1 MRKLILSILSTIAL
15 LICPLSLSPQNSFS
29 LSLDLDNAP
38 DDQALATLIASPDQV
53 IAIQIFAR
61 NIQNATGISPR
72 FEYNASQVTYQGF
85 FAGNVLSNA
94 QVLAEHGTN
103 PTFVQV
109 SMVSFGSSATVS
121 MGLMGT
127 IHFRTTRTFSN
138 TTIRLTRA
146 ILSRD
151 GQFETIS
158 LNVTVAL
165 LSVPSPDFDGD
176 GRVGFT
182 DFVLFASRFGST
194 PGDGT
199 YEAKYDLDI
208 DNAIGFSDFVIF
220 AHDFG
225 KEVSSPGD
233 STPKMYWPDSVT
245 DKIQRANLDGSNVE
259 DLVTEGLSDPDGI
272 ALDVAGGK
280 IYWTDTET
288 DKIQRANLDG
298 SNVEDLVT
306 EVKRPPSI
314 ALDING
320 GKMYWTDVDT
330 DKIQRANLDGSNVE
344 DLVTTGLGNP
354 DGIALDLSDGK
365 MYWTDWEANK
375 IQRANLDGSNIEDL
389 VTEGLGDPNVIA
401 LDISG
406 GKMYW
411 TDWIMNKIQRANLDG
426 SNVEDLVTGL
436 GDPRG
441 IVLDVVEGKIYWTDV
456 GTSKIQRANLDGSNI
471 EDLVST
477 GLRSPRC
484 IALYFPSNNA
494 TRVKQPPLNTE

>member
-1 MRKLILSILSTIAL
+1 MRKLILSTLSTIAF
-15 LICPLSLSPQNSFS
+15 LICPLSLSSQNSFS
-29 LSLDLDNAP
+29 LSLDLDNSP
-38 DDQALATLIASPDQV
+38 EDQAIATLIASPDQV
-53 IAIQIFAR
+53 IAIQIFGR
-61 NIQNATGISPR
+61 DIQNATGVSPR

-85 FAGNVLSNA
+85 FPGNILSNA

-109 SMVSFGSSATVS
+109 SMVSFDSSATVS
-121 MGLMGT
+121 IGLMGT
-127 IHFRTTRTFSN
+127 ILFRTTRTFSN

-151 GQFETIS
+151 GQFETVS

-199 YEAKYDLDI
+199 YEAKYDLDV

-220 AHDFG
+220 ARDFG
-225 KEVSSPGD
+225 KEVSSPGG
-233 STPKMYWPDSVT
+233 STPKMYWTDSVT

-259 DLVTEGLSDPDGI
+259 DLVTAGLSDPDGI

-280 IYWTDTET
+280 IYWTDTLT

-298 SNVEDLVT
+298 TNVEDLVT

-320 GKMYWTDVDT
+320 GKMYWTDWEVN
-330 DKIQRANLDGSNVE
+330 KIQRANLDGSNIE
-344 DLVTTGLGNP
+344 DLVTEGLGNP

-426 SNVEDLVTGL
+426 SNIEDLVTGL

-441 IVLDVVEGKIYWTDV
+441 IALDISRGKMYWTDV

-471 EDLVST
+471 EDLIST

-484 IALYFPSNNA
+484 IALYFPPN
-494 TRVKQPPLNTE
+494 

>member
-1 MRKLILSILSTIAL
+1 MRRLISSTLSTIAL
-15 LICPLSLSPQNSFS
+15 LICPLSLSSQNSFS
-29 LSLDLDNAP
+29 LSLDLDNSP

-53 IAIQIFAR
+53 IAIQIFGR
-61 NIQNATGISPR
+61 DIQNATGVSPR

-85 FAGNVLSNA
+85 FAGNILPNA

-109 SMVSFGSSATVS
+109 SMVSFGGSATVS

-225 KEVSSPGD
+225 KEVSSPGSGG
-233 STPKMYWPDSVT
+233 STPKMYWTDSGTDKIRRANLDGSNVEDLITTGLGHPEDIALDMSGGKMYWTDSGT

-259 DLVTEGLSDPDGI
+259 NPRHHGI
-272 ALDVAGGK
+272 ASARWD
-280 IYWTDTET
+280 
-288 DKIQRANLDG
+288 
-298 SNVEDLVT
+298 
-306 EVKRPPSI
+306 RP
-314 ALDING
+314 G
-320 GKMYWTDVDT
+320 
-330 DKIQRANLDGSNVE
+330 RE
-344 DLVTTGLGNP
+344 
-354 DGIALDLSDGK
+354 
-365 MYWTDWEANK
+365 
-375 IQRANLDGSNIEDL
+375 
-389 VTEGLGDPNVIA
+389 
-401 LDISG
+401 
-406 GKMYW
+406 
-411 TDWIMNKIQRANLDG
+411 
-426 SNVEDLVTGL
+426 
-436 GDPRG
+436 RG
-441 IVLDVVEGKIYWTDV
+441 QDVLDRLKYE
-456 GTSKIQRANLDGSNI
+456 
-471 EDLVST
+471 
-477 GLRSPRC
+477 
-484 IALYFPSNNA
+484 
-494 TRVKQPPLNTE
+494 

>member
-1 MRKLILSILSTIAL
+1 MRKLILSTLSTIAL
-15 LICPLSLSPQNSFS
+15 LICPLSLSSQNSFS
-29 LSLDLDNAP
+29 LSLDLDNSP

-53 IAIQIFAR
+53 IAIQIFGQ
-61 NIQNATGISPR
+61 NIQNAIGVSPR

-85 FAGNVLSNA
+85 FAGNILPNA

-109 SMVSFGSSATVS
+109 SMVSFDSSATVS
-121 MGLMGT
+121 MGLIGT
-127 IHFRTTRTFSN
+127 ILFRTTPTFSN

-199 YEAKYDLDI
+199 YEAKYDLNI
-208 DNAIGFSDFVIF
+208 DHAIGFSDFVIF

-259 DLVTEGLSDPDGI
+259 DLVTAGLSDPDGI

-280 IYWTDTET
+280 IYWTDTLT

-298 SNVEDLVT
+298 IKYRRPRHGSEETT
-306 EVKRPPSI
+306 EHCSGRKWRQ
-314 ALDING
+314 
-320 GKMYWTDVDT
+320 DV
-330 DKIQRANLDGSNVE
+330 LDG
-344 DLVTTGLGNP
+344 LG
-354 DGIALDLSDGK
+354 
-365 MYWTDWEANK
+365 
-375 IQRANLDGSNIEDL
+375 
-389 VTEGLGDPNVIA
+389 
-401 LDISG
+401 
-406 GKMYW
+406 
-411 TDWIMNKIQRANLDG
+411 
-426 SNVEDLVTGL
+426 
-436 GDPRG
+436 
-441 IVLDVVEGKIYWTDV
+441 
-456 GTSKIQRANLDGSNI
+456 SK
-471 EDLVST
+471 
-477 GLRSPRC
+477 
-484 IALYFPSNNA
+484 
-494 TRVKQPPLNTE
+494 

>member
-1 MRKLILSILSTIAL
+1 MRKLILSTLSTIAL
-15 LICPLSLSPQNSFS
+15 LIYPLSLSSQNSFS
-29 LSLDLDNAP
+29 LSLDLDNSP

-53 IAIQIFAR
+53 IAIQIFGR
-61 NIQNATGISPR
+61 DIQNAIGVSPR

-85 FAGNVLSNA
+85 FAGNILPNA

-109 SMVSFGSSATVS
+109 SMVSFDSSATVS
-121 MGLMGT
+121 MGLIGT
-127 IHFRTTRTFSN
+127 ILFRTTPTFSN

-158 LNVTVAL
+158 LNVTIAL

-199 YEAKYDLDI
+199 YEAKYDLDV
-208 DNAIGFSDFVIF
+208 DHAIGFSDFVIF
-220 AHDFG
+220 ARDFG
-225 KEVSSPGD
+225 KDVSSTGGG
-233 STPKMYWPDSVT
+233 STPKMYWADSVT
-245 DKIQRANLDGSNVE
+245 DKIQRANLDGSNIE
-259 DLVTEGLSDPDGI
+259 DLVTTGLSDSDGI

-280 IYWTDTET
+280 MYWTDTET
-288 DKIQRANLDG
+288 DKIQRDLDS
-298 SNVEDLVT
+298 SNIEDLVT
-306 EVKRPPSI
+306 GLGRPPVI
-314 ALDING
+314 ALDLSG

-330 DKIQRANLDGSNVE
+330 DKIQRANLDGSNIE
-344 DLVTTGLGNP
+344 DLVTGLGNP
-354 DGIALDLSDGK
+354 DGIALDIDGGK

-389 VTEGLGDPNVIA
+389 ITEGLGDPNIIA

-426 SNVEDLVTGL
+426 SNIEDLVTGL

-441 IVLDVVEGKIYWTDV
+441 IALDIAGGKMYWTD
-456 GTSKIQRANLDGSNI
+456 TRTHKIQRANLDGSNI
-471 EDLVST
+471 EDLIST
-477 GLRSPRC
+477 GLLSPRG
-484 IALYFPSNNA
+484 IALYFPPN
-494 TRVKQPPLNTE
+494 R

>member
-1 MRKLILSILSTIAL
+1 MRQLILSTLSTIAL
-15 LICPLSLSPQNSFS
+15 LICPLSLSSQNSFS
-29 LSLDLDNAP
+29 LSLDLYNSP
-38 DDQALATLIASPDQV
+38 DDQAVATLIASPDQV
-53 IAIQIFAR
+53 IAIQIFGR
-61 NIQNATGISPR
+61 DIQNATGISPR
-72 FEYNASQVTYQGF
+72 FEYNARQVTYQGF
-85 FAGNVLSNA
+85 FAGNVLPNA

-109 SMVSFGSSATVS
+109 SMVSFGGSATINS
-121 MGLMGT
+121 GLMGT
-127 IHFRTTRTFSN
+127 IHFRTTRTFSG

-146 ILSRD
+146 ILSRNR
-151 GQFETIS
+151 QFETLS
-158 LNVTVAL
+158 LNVAIAL

-194 PGDGT
+194 RSDGT
-199 YEAKYDLDI
+199 YEAKYDLDV
-208 DNAIGFSDFVIF
+208 DGAIGFSDFVIF
-220 AHDFG
+220 ARDFG
-225 KEVSSPGD
+225 KKVSSSGN
-233 STPKMYWPDSVT
+233 TPKMYWADSVA

-259 DLVTEGLSDPDGI
+259 DLVTTGLSDSDGI

-280 IYWTDTET
+280 MYWTDTET

-306 EVKRPPSI
+306 GVKRPPVI
-314 ALDING
+314 ALDVNG
-320 GKMYWTDVDT
+320 GKMYWTDWEVN
-330 DKIQRANLDGSNVE
+330 KIQRANLDGSNVE
-344 DLVTTGLGNP
+344 DLISTGLGNP
-354 DGIALDLSDGK
+354 DGIALDLSGGK

-401 LDISG
+401 LDISS

-426 SNVEDLVTGL
+426 SNVEDLVTEL

-441 IVLDVVEGKIYWTDV
+441 IALDISKGKMYWTDV

-471 EDLVST
+471 EDLIST

-484 IALYFPSNNA
+484 IALDLSGETGLHSSP
-494 TRVKQPPLNTE
+494 

>member
-1 MRKLILSILSTIAL
+1 MRKLILSTLSTIAL
-15 LICPLSLSPQNSFS
+15 LIYPLSLSSQNSFS
-29 LSLDLDNAP
+29 LTLDLDNAP

-53 IAIQIFAR
+53 IAIQIFGQ
-61 NIQNATGISPR
+61 NIQNATGVSPR

-85 FAGNVLSNA
+85 FAGNILPNA
-94 QVLAEHGTN
+94 QVLSEHGTN

-109 SMVSFGSSATVS
+109 SMVSFDSSATVS

-127 IHFRTTRTFSN
+127 ILFRTTPTFSN

-151 GQFETIS
+151 GQFETVS

-199 YEAKYDLDI
+199 YEAKYDLDV
-208 DNAIGFSDFVIF
+208 DGAIGFSDFVLF
-220 AHDFG
+220 ARDFG
-225 KEVSSPGD
+225 KDVSSTGG

-259 DLVTEGLSDPDGI
+259 DLVTTGLSDPDGI
-272 ALDVAGGK
+272 AMDAAGGK
-280 IYWTDTET
+280 IYWTDTLT
-288 DKIQRANLDG
+288 D
-298 SNVEDLVT
+298 
-306 EVKRPPSI
+306 
-314 ALDING
+314 
-320 GKMYWTDVDT
+320 
-330 DKIQRANLDGSNVE
+330 
-344 DLVTTGLGNP
+344 
-354 DGIALDLSDGK
+354 
-365 MYWTDWEANK
+365 K

-389 VTEGLGDPNVIA
+389 ITEGLGDPNIIA

-426 SNVEDLVTGL
+426 SNIEDLVTEL

-441 IVLDVVEGKIYWTDV
+441 LALDVVGGKIYWTDV
-456 GTSKIQRANLDGSNI
+456 GTSKIQRANLDGSNV
-471 EDLVST
+471 EDLIST

-484 IALYFPSNNA
+484 IALYFPSN
-494 TRVKQPPLNTE
+494 

>member
-1 MRKLILSILSTIAL
+1 MRKLILSTLSTIAL
-15 LICPLSLSPQNSFS
+15 LIYPLSLSSQNSFS
-29 LSLDLDNAP
+29 LSLDLDNSP

-53 IAIQIFAR
+53 IAIQIFGR
-61 NIQNATGISPR
+61 DIQNATGVSPR

-85 FAGNVLSNA
+85 FAGNILPNA

-109 SMVSFGSSATVS
+109 SMVSFDSSATVS
-121 MGLMGT
+121 MGLIGT
-127 IHFRTTRTFSN
+127 ILFRTTPTFSN

-208 DNAIGFSDFVIF
+208 DNAIRFSDFVIF

-225 KEVSSPGD
+225 KDVSSTGGG
-233 STPKMYWPDSVT
+233 STPKMYWADSVT
-245 DKIQRANLDGSNVE
+245 DKIQRANLDGSNIE
-259 DLVTEGLSDPDGI
+259 DLVTTGLSDPDGI

-280 IYWTDTET
+280 IYWTDTLT

-298 SNVEDLVT
+298 SNIEDLVT

-314 ALDING
+314 ALDVNG
-320 GKMYWTDVDT
+320 GKMYWTDWEVN
-330 DKIQRANLDGSNVE
+330 KIQRANLDGSNVE

-375 IQRANLDGSNIEDL
+375 IQRADLDGSNIEDL
-389 VTEGLGDPNVIA
+389 VTTGLGDPNVIA

-426 SNVEDLVTGL
+426 SNIEDLVTGL

-471 EDLVST
+471 EDLIST

-484 IALYFPSNNA
+484 IALYFPSN
-494 TRVKQPPLNTE
+494 

>member
-1 MRKLILSILSTIAL
+1 MRNLILSTLSTIAL
-15 LICPLSLSPQNSFS
+15 LICPLSLSSQNSFS
-29 LSLDLDNAP
+29 LSLDLDNSP
-38 DDQALATLIASPDQV
+38 DDQALATLIASPDRV
-53 IAIQIFAR
+53 IAIQIFGR
-61 NIQNATGISPR
+61 DIQNATGISPR
-72 FEYNASQVTYQGF
+72 FEYNASQVTYQGS
-85 FAGNVLSNA
+85 FAGNVLPNT

-109 SMVSFGSSATVS
+109 SRVSFGGSATVS
-121 MGLMGT
+121 TGLMGT
-127 IHFRTTRTFSN
+127 IHFRTTSAFSG

-146 ILSRD
+146 ILSRN

-158 LNVTVAL
+158 LNTSVAL

-182 DFVLFASRFGST
+182 DFVLFASRFGT
-194 PGDGT
+194 TRGDGT

-208 DNAIGFSDFVIF
+208 DGTIGFSDFVIF
-220 AHDFG
+220 ARDFG
-225 KEVSSPGD
+225 KAGSSTSGVN
-233 STPKMYWPDSVT
+233 TPKMYWADSVT
-245 DKIQRANLDGSNVE
+245 DKIQRANLDGSNIE
-259 DLVTEGLSDPDGI
+259 DLVTTGLSDSDGI
-272 ALDVAGGK
+272 ALDIAGGK
-280 IYWTDTET
+280 MYWTDTET

-298 SNVEDLVT
+298 SNIEDLVT
-306 EVKRPPSI
+306 RLERPPII
-314 ALDING
+314 ALDIAG

-330 DKIQRANLDGSNVE
+330 DKIQRANLDGSNIE
-344 DLVTTGLGNP
+344 DLVTGLGNP
-354 DGIALDLSDGK
+354 DGIALDVSGGK

-426 SNVEDLVTGL
+426 SNIEDLVTGL

-441 IVLDVVEGKIYWTDV
+441 IALDISGGKIYWTD
-456 GTSKIQRANLDGSNI
+456 TRTHKIQRANLDGSNI
-471 EDLVST
+471 EDLIST
-477 GLRSPRC
+477 GLRSPRG
-484 IALYFPSNNA
+484 IALYFP
-494 TRVKQPPLNTE
+494 LNR

>member
-1 MRKLILSILSTIAL
+1 MHWRANGAPAVIKIYLTNKIATMRKLILSTLSTIAL
-15 LICPLSLSPQNSFS
+15 LIYPLSLSSQNSFS
-29 LSLDLDNAP
+29 LSLDLDNSP
-38 DDQALATLIASPDQV
+38 EDQALASLIASPDQV
-53 IAIQIFAR
+53 IAIQIFGR
-61 NIQNATGISPR
+61 DIQNATGVSPR

-85 FAGNVLSNA
+85 FAGNILPNA
-94 QVLAEHGTN
+94 QVLSEHGTN

-109 SMVSFGSSATVS
+109 SMVSFDSSATVS

-127 IHFRTTRTFSN
+127 ILFRTTPTFSN

-158 LNVTVAL
+158 LNVMVAL

-199 YEAKYDLDI
+199 YEAKYDLDV

-220 AHDFG
+220 ARDFG
-225 KEVSSPGD
+225 KEVSSPGG

-259 DLVTEGLSDPDGI
+259 DLVTTGLSDPDGI

-280 IYWTDTET
+280 IYWTDTLT

-306 EVKRPPSI
+306 REVKRPPEHCS
-314 ALDING
+314 G
-320 GKMYWTDVDT
+320 RKWGQDV
-330 DKIQRANLDGSNVE
+330 LDG
-344 DLVTTGLGNP
+344 LG
-354 DGIALDLSDGK
+354 
-365 MYWTDWEANK
+365 
-375 IQRANLDGSNIEDL
+375 
-389 VTEGLGDPNVIA
+389 
-401 LDISG
+401 
-406 GKMYW
+406 
-411 TDWIMNKIQRANLDG
+411 
-426 SNVEDLVTGL
+426 
-436 GDPRG
+436 
-441 IVLDVVEGKIYWTDV
+441 
-456 GTSKIQRANLDGSNI
+456 SK
-471 EDLVST
+471 
-477 GLRSPRC
+477 
-484 IALYFPSNNA
+484 
-494 TRVKQPPLNTE
+494 